1 MYRRTN
7 RADVARIGQVLAGM
21 AYPAAKWQ
29 IVAQADHYG
38 ADAVTTAQ
46 LWSLPSG
53 TYRDL
58 AAVCVGL
65 GLLPVRPGFR
75 QQPEIQSAGRDRR

>member
-1 MYRRTN
+1 MYGRTN

-21 AYPAAKWQ
+21 TYPAAKWQ

-46 LWSLPSG
+46 LWSLPAA
-53 TYRDL
+53 TYADL
-58 AAVCVGL
+58 AAVCVAL
-65 GLLPVRPGFR
+65 GLLPARTGYR
-75 QQPEIQSAGRDRR
+75 QQPSVQSAGRDTP